1 MANWK
6 KVIVSGSN
14 AELNDIFASGNI
26 TGSNISSSGELY
38 FSSSEANFSNIVV
51 VDITTGKLY
60 RTASSALSVD
70 LVLGTPTDTT
80 YGDGLLPF
88 QTDGSTTINDA
99 IDDINEV
106 LAGLAPSPAPNMA
119 GLGTVDSG
127 TEVNVSFGSDNPIG
141 SYTSVLSSTELT
153 SPDFSTLTTNGNF
166 LNNKDNDD
174 TTDDRLG
181 AFSSL
186 TVING
191 ILNDYVTFNGT
202 PNVNYGDNAFNNGH
216 TGTLKLYV
224 NDDSTPVHTY
234 DLSTTGDAVASSLN
248 ANSSG
253 FTNLSATQSAHFPA
267 TGNELTVFLHRS
279 GSWQVGTAD
288 QQLGWNY
295 AKVIHTVG
303 AVDYTTNYVEWVVDT
318 NSDAL
323 SATNNTVTNF
333 NGTFTNRW
341 ISGVKY
347 FNSFTA
353 DYYVTVNNVYKNV
366 YSDSSTAIDMGN
378 TNTTLVTFD
387 SLTQKGT
394 GVTQADYTTDNTA
407 PTRPLALLNPAVNN
421 CETTELQITGSLKSL
436 TGRSCVTT
444 GNAFTID
451 LDSVDHPLKTN
462 LSNQGAASLS
472 GLLFDNRTE
481 TSTLQSEDF
490 VSESIGRLP
499 IATYANQSA
508 VSTAIGTFDAVSNL
522 ASDELLVFPSVAT
535 SNSGNGRLVY
545 PTQGVNGG
553 NFSGVSNVPAGFTA
567 DYSSATGTRRFM
579 RTFRNNVGSS
589 ANGTITITG
598 GGSTIVP
605 SGGTL
610 SSTNIKVRIKFP
622 GTTAFLDLATV
633 PADSD
638 DLQTD
643 DMGCLTGTLDSSIST
658 IAENDFTTLTPAG
671 GGNMALN
678 DYIVVEIIAGSTW
691 TGHISEITVGFS

>member
-1 MANWK
+1 MADWK
-6 KVIVSGSN
+6 KVIVSGSS
-14 AELNDIFASGNI
+14 AHLNHITSSGNM
-26 TGSNISSSGELY
+26 SSSGELY
-38 FSSSEANFSNIVV
+38 FSSSEANFGNIVLI
-51 VDITTGKLY
+51 DTASGKLY
-60 RTASSALSVD
+60 STASSAISAE
-70 LVLGTPTDTT
+70 LVLGEPTDTS
-80 YGDGLLPF
+80 YDDGLLPF
-88 QTDGSTTINDA
+88 ATDGTTTINDA

-119 GLGTVDSG
+119 GLGTVDNG

-141 SYTSVLSSTELT
+141 SYTSVLSSTLA

-166 LNNKDNDD
+166 LNNKNNDN

-181 AFSSL
+181 AFSSY
-186 TVING
+186 TIING
-191 ILNDYVTFNGT
+191 ILNDYVTSDGT

-224 NDDSTPVHTY
+224 NGEVSPVHTL
-234 DLSTTGDAVASSLN
+234 DLSSDMDAIASDLN
-248 ANSSG
+248 GNSSG

-267 TGNELTVFLHRS
+267 TGNELTVFTHRS

-303 AVDYTTNYVEWVVDT
+303 GTDYVTNYVEWVVDT

-323 SATNNTVTNF
+323 SATNNIVTNF
-333 NGTFTNRW
+333 NGTFTDRW

-353 DYYVTVNNVYKNV
+353 DYRVTISNVYKNV
-366 YSDSSTAIDMGN
+366 YSDSNSAIDMGN
-378 TNTTLVTFD
+378 NNTGLVTFD

-394 GVTQADYTTDNTA
+394 GVTQADYTTDNDA
-407 PTRPLALLNPAVNN
+407 PTRPLALLNPAVAT
-421 CETTELQITGSLKSL
+421 CEIYDLQITGSLKSK
-436 TGRSCVTT
+436 TDRSCVTT

-451 LDSVDHPLKTN
+451 LDSVVHPLKSN

-481 TSTLQSEDF
+481 TSTLQREDF
-490 VSESIGRLP
+490 VSESVGRIP
-499 IATYANQSA
+499 VGTYATQTSVTN
-508 VSTAIGTFDAVSNL
+508 AIGTFDAGSTL
-522 ASDELLVFPSVAT
+522 ASDELLVFPSVNT

-553 NFSGVSNVPAGFTA
+553 NFSGVSNIPSGFTA
-567 DYSSATGTRRFM
+567 NYSSATGDRKFVRAFK
-579 RTFRNNVGSS
+579 NNVGATSNGS
-589 ANGTITITG
+589 ITIEGSGTIVA
-598 GGSTIVP
+598 ST
-605 SGGTL
+605 GTL
-610 SSTNIKVRIKFP
+610 NASNIKVRIKFP

-643 DMGCLTGTLDSSIST
+643 DMGCRTGVFDSSLNAT
-658 IAENDFTTLTPAG
+658 NNFTTQTAAG
-671 GGNMALN
+671 GGSIALN
-678 DYIVVEIIAGSTW
+678 EHIIVEIEAAATW
-691 TGHISEITVGFS
+691 TGNISKIQVSFS

>member
-1 MANWK
+1 MATWK

-14 AELNDIFASGNI
+14 AELNNIFASGNI

-38 FSSSEANFSNIVV
+38 FSSSEENFSDIVV
-51 VDITTGKLY
+51 VDINTGKLY

-70 LVLGTPTDTT
+70 LVLGEPTDTT
-80 YGDGLLPF
+80 YSDGLLPF

-127 TEVNVSFGSDNPIG
+127 TEVNVSFGSDNLITN
-141 SYTSVLSSTELT
+141 YTNVLSSTLT
-153 SPDFSTLTTNGNF
+153 SPDFSTLATNGNF
-166 LNNKDNDD
+166 LNNKNNND

-181 AFSSL
+181 AFSSY
-186 TVING
+186 TIING
-191 ILNDYVTFNGT
+191 ILNDYVTSNGT

-224 NDDSTPVHTY
+224 NDDSTPVHTL
-234 DLSTTGDAVASSLN
+234 DLSSDMDAIASDLN

-267 TGNELTVFLHRS
+267 TGNELSVFTHRS
-279 GSWQVGTAD
+279 GSWQVGAAD

-295 AKVIHTVG
+295 AKVIHNVG

-318 NSDAL
+318 NADAL
-323 SATNNTVTNF
+323 SVSNNTVTNF

-347 FNSFTA
+347 FDSFTA
-353 DYYVTVNNVYKNV
+353 DYRVTVNNVYKNV
-366 YSDSSTAIDMGN
+366 YSDSDSAIDMGN
-378 TNTTLVTFD
+378 DNTGLVTFD

-394 GVTQADYTTDNTA
+394 GLTQADYTTDNTA
-407 PTRPLALLNPAVNN
+407 PTRPLALLNPAVDN

-436 TGRSCVTT
+436 TDRSSVTT

-451 LDSVDHPLKTN
+451 LDSVDHPLKSN

-481 TSTLQSEDF
+481 TSTLQREDF
-490 VSESIGRLP
+490 VSESIGRIP
-499 IATYANQSA
+499 VETYANQSA
-508 VSTAIGTFDAVSNL
+508 VSTAIGTFDATSTL
-522 ASDELLVFPSVAT
+522 ASDELLVFPGTNT
-535 SNSGNGRLVY
+535 SNAGNGRLVY

-553 NFSGVSNVPAGFTA
+553 NFSGVSNIPSGFTA
-567 DYSSATGTRRFM
+567 NYSSATGDRKFVRA
-579 RTFRNNVGSS
+579 FRNNVGAT
-589 ANGTITITG
+589 ANGSITIEGSGTIVAS
-598 GGSTIVP
+598 GGS
-605 SGGTL
+605 L

-638 DLQTD
+638 NLQSD
-643 DMGCLTGTLDSSIST
+643 DMGCLTGTLDASLDATNS
-658 IAENDFTTLTPAG
+658 FTTQTAAG
-671 GGNMALN
+671 GGSIALN
-678 DYIVVEIIAGSTW
+678 DYIIVEITAASTW
-691 TGHISEITVGFS
+691 TGFIDKITVAFS

>member
-6 KVIVSGSN
+6 KVIVSGSDT
-14 AELNDIFASGNI
+14 ELNHITASGNI
-26 TGSNISSSGELY
+26 SGSGELY
-38 FSSSEANFSNIVV
+38 FSSSEANFSDIVL

-60 RTASSALSVD
+60 RTASNAISATVD
-70 LVLGTPTDTT
+70 YTLQDPPADGDLD
-80 YGDGLLPF
+80 DGLLPF
-88 QTDGSTTINDA
+88 DDNTTYTNA

-106 LAGLAPSPAPNMA
+106 LAGLAPPPAPNME
-119 GLGTVDSG
+119 GLGTVDNG
-127 TEVNVSFGSDNPIG
+127 TEVNVSFGTDNPIG
-141 SYTSVLSSTELT
+141 SYTEVLSSTLT

-186 TVING
+186 NVING
-191 ILNDYVTFNGT
+191 ILNNHVTSNGT
-202 PNVNYGDNAFNNGH
+202 PNVNYGINAFNNGH

-224 NDDSTPVHTY
+224 NDDSNPVHTY

-279 GSWQVGTAD
+279 GSWQAGTAD

-295 AKVIHTVG
+295 AKVIHN
-303 AVDYTTNYVEWVVDT
+303 VDGTDYITNYVEWIVDT

-353 DYYVTVNNVYKNV
+353 DYRVTVNNVYKNV
-366 YSDSSTAIDMGN
+366 YSDSNSAIDMGN
-378 TNTTLVTFD
+378 NNITLVTFD

-407 PTRPLALLNPAVNN
+407 PTRPLALLNAAVNN

-436 TGRSCVTT
+436 TNRSCVTT

-462 LSNQGAASLS
+462 LTNQGASSLS

-522 ASDELLVFPSVAT
+522 ASDELLVFPSDAT

-553 NFSGVSNVPAGFTA
+553 NFSGVSNIPSGFTA
-567 DYSSATGTRRFM
+567 NYSSATGTRRFM
-579 RTFRNNVGSS
+579 RAFRNNVGSS

-598 GGSTIVP
+598 GGSTIVS

-610 SSTNIKVRIKFP
+610 NATNIKVRIKFP
-622 GTTAFLDLATV
+622 GTTAFLDLAIV

-678 DYIVVEIIAGSTW
+678 DYIVVEIIAGNTW
-691 TGHISEITVGFS
+691 TGHISDITVGFS

>member
-14 AELNDIFASGNI
+14 AELNNIFASGNI

-38 FSSSEANFSNIVV
+38 FSSSEENFSNIVV
-51 VDITTGKLY
+51 VDINTGKLY

-70 LVLGTPTDTT
+70 LVLGEPTDTT
-80 YGDGLLPF
+80 YSDGLLPF

-127 TEVNVSFGSDNPIG
+127 TEVNVSFGSDNPITN
-141 SYTSVLSSTELT
+141 YTNVLSSTLT
-153 SPDFSTLTTNGNF
+153 SPDFSTLATNGNF
-166 LNNKDNDD
+166 LNNKNNDD

-181 AFSSL
+181 AFSSY
-186 TVING
+186 TIING
-191 ILNDYVTFNGT
+191 ILNDYVTSDGT
-202 PNVNYGDNAFNNGH
+202 PNVNYGNNAFNNGH

-224 NDDSTPVHTY
+224 NNDSTPVHTL
-234 DLSTTGDAVASSLN
+234 DLSSDMDAIASDLN
-248 ANSSG
+248 GNSSG

-267 TGNELTVFLHRS
+267 TGNELSVFTHRS

-318 NSDAL
+318 NADAL
-323 SATNNTVTNF
+323 SVSNNTVTNF
-333 NGTFTNRW
+333 SGTFTNRW

-353 DYYVTVNNVYKNV
+353 DYRVTVNNVYKNV
-366 YSDSSTAIDMGN
+366 YSDSDSAIDMGN
-378 TNTTLVTFD
+378 NNTGLVTFD

-394 GVTQADYTTDNTA
+394 GLTQADYTTDNTA
-407 PTRPLALLNPAVNN
+407 PTQPLALLNPAVNN

-436 TGRSCVTT
+436 TDRSCVTT

-451 LDSVDHPLKTN
+451 LDSVVHPLKTN
-462 LSNQGAASLS
+462 LTNEGAASLS

-481 TSTLQSEDF
+481 TSTLQQEDF
-490 VSESIGRLP
+490 VSESIGRIP
-499 IATYANQSA
+499 VGAYANQSA
-508 VSTAIGTFDAVSNL
+508 VSTAIGTFDATSTL
-522 ASDELLVFPSVAT
+522 ASDELLVFPGINT
-535 SNSGNGRLVY
+535 SNAGNGRLVY
-545 PTQGVNGG
+545 PTQGVNSG
-553 NFSGVSNVPAGFTA
+553 NFSGVSNIPSGFTA
-567 DYSSATGTRRFM
+567 NYSSATGDRKFVRA
-579 RTFRNNVGSS
+579 FRNNVGATSNGS
-589 ANGTITITG
+589 ITIEGSGTIVAS
-598 GGSTIVP
+598 GGS
-605 SGGTL
+605 L

-638 DLQTD
+638 NLQSD
-643 DMGCLTGTLDSSIST
+643 DMGCLTGTLVSSLDATNS
-658 IAENDFTTLTPAG
+658 FTTQTAAG
-671 GGNMALN
+671 GGSIALN
-678 DYIVVEIIAGSTW
+678 DYIIVEITAASTW
-691 TGHISEITVGFS
+691 TGFIDKIQVAFS